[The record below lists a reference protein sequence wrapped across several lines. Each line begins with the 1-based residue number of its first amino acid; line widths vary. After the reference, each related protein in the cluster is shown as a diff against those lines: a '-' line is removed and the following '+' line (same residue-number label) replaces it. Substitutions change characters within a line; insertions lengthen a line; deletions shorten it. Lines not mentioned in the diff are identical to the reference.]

1 MHFEN
6 LLKQF
11 LEANLLLENKEEG
24 ERFYAD
30 EISSLNEALEEEHEL
45 RLSLEKNIES
55 HELSL
60 NEVTSKLT
68 K

>member
-1 MHFEN
+1 MKRRKKDERVY
-6 LLKQF
+6 
-11 LEANLLLENKEEG
+11 AN
-24 ERFYAD
+24 
-30 EISSLNEALEEEHEL
+30 EISSLNEALEEENEL

-68 K
+68 KERDN